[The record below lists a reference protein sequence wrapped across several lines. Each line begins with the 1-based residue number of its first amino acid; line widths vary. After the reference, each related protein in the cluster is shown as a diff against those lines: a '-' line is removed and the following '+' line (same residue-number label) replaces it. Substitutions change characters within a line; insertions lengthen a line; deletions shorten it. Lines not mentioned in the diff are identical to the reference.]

1 MWPALYHKKSYI
13 YSAKTCLLAL
23 FFQLL
28 SMLLNV
34 FSFSLPSLCIPFRFL
49 CFVGWFVILRNTVRG
64 VKTGMNQALL
74 GSNPLATIQGLCKR
88 EGERHTNDS
97 ATSYQSCATVSSLF
111 EYFFKSSYSFSPF
124 FTSAHQFTWY

>member
-1 MWPALYHKKSYI
+1 MWPALSHKKSYI

-74 GSNPLATIQGLCKR
+74 GSNPLATIQGLCER
-88 EGERHTNDS
+88 EGGRDTNES
-97 ATSYQSCATVSSLF
+97 ATSYQSCVTVSSLF
-111 EYFFKSSYSFSPF
+111 ECL
-124 FTSAHQFTWY
+124 FTSFHSYCPFLTSVHQFTW